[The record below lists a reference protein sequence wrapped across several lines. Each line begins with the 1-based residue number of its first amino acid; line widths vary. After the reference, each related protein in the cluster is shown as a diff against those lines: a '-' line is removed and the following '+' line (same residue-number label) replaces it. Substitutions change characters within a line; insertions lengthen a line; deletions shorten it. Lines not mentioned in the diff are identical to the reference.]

1 MAMRVLRLSTEK
13 TTHRTSTGEIVGE
26 THSVFIGPQNCP
38 ESKRLF
44 HKIYVKFTDGVG
56 LCVNKSS
63 MGDDDL
69 YYDTNINAEFLDSG
83 NDPKDWGALWKMRFA
98 LVGGYWATL
107 WELKKIVE
115 DKPTIAISD
124 DEMKRFPE
132 RPRKRQKP
140 VPVIQEQTV
149 RSVPEPVPPLPI
161 PEPVIKEQTAPSVP
175 EPVPPLPI
183 PTRFNIKYPKD
194 GVLKVRLDKGRSAM
208 VWIDT
213 DASDEFERDNLFKFK
228 IIKDERHVRYVELR
242 GVRLKEEYPVSGST
256 KHYFFKASL
265 RAKVGDKGTII
276 FSLERPATETE
287 KHMLWTTFV
296 KFEVVSSEDEED
308 DDCEPLCAIA

>member
-1 MAMRVLRLSTEK
+1 MAHRVLSTGI
-13 TTHRTSTGEIVGE
+13 TTHRTSAGEIVDE
-26 THSVFIGPQNCP
+26 THFVFIGAPNCP
-38 ESKRLF
+38 GSKRLF
-44 HKIYVKFTDGVG
+44 HKIHVKCSDGVG
-56 LCVNKSS
+56 LRYTRSS
-63 MGDDDL
+63 MVDDNL
-69 YYDTNINAEFLDSG
+69 YYDTNKNAEFLDGG
-83 NDPKDWGALWKMRFA
+83 NDPKDWDALLKMDIRIT
-98 LVGGYWATL
+98 GGYWARL

-140 VPVIQEQTV
+140 VPVIQERTV

-161 PEPVIKEQTAPSVP
+161 PKPVIKEPTAPSVP

-296 KFEVVSSEDEED
+296 RFEVVSSEDEED
-308 DDCEPLCAIA
+308 DDCDPLCAIA